1 MIWGIKKDEKKK
13 SNSKRSMV
21 VIFVCGGGKASILFT
36 STRDMVHDGGRWS
49 MLVIRI
55 VPWTDNV
62 VVVVDWNYYLY
73 EMGKR
78 N

>member
-21 VIFVCGGGKASILFT
+21 VIFVCRGGKASILFT
-36 STRDMVHDGGRWS
+36 STRDMVHEGGRWS

-55 VPWTDNV
+55 VLWTDNV